1 MVFVSR
7 AWDTGLR
14 TQGHGVGGKIQGGLL
29 DMVGFGC
36 AGLLSEG
43 PGAAGMALL
52 TLYETPYKRS
62 PLRFTWIDLDVT
74 CSARHVACCGPWT
87 HLGRPP
93 WASPRWPSK
102 EQSFK
107 RATADNAGPVLMPAD
122 CRFERPE
129 MPSALATLA
138 TFPGPFYFRA
148 QSQWTRKCV
157 QLCRS

>member
-62 PLRFTWIDLDVT
+62 PLRFTWIHRLNIPGALTLHPEGAGGLV
-74 CSARHVACCGPWT
+74 S
-87 HLGRPP
+87 
-93 WASPRWPSK
+93 S
-102 EQSFK
+102 QSLVET
-107 RATADNAGPVLMPAD
+107 TAL
-122 CRFERPE
+122 
-129 MPSALATLA
+129 TLFRSQPH
-138 TFPGPFYFRA
+138 TQTRA
-148 QSQWTRKCV
+148 QEKF
-157 QLCRS
+157 